1 MQSQDAQS
9 VLVLKVWP
17 WLEANLKRIILFTGI
32 FALVLF
38 IYSFF
43 SYRRQQNEITASQA
57 LTQAMMTPDSNQA
70 AAAVSQIAEKYPD
83 TLAGQRAALQSAL
96 IQFDNGKFPEAQAQ
110 FQAYLDGHPGS
121 PFAATAAL
129 GIASSLDAQGK
140 TDLAAAAYQRVISLY
155 GDTTEASSAKFAL
168 GSINEKQ
175 GKNTEAQRYFEDV
188 ARSNPN
194 SSLGNE
200 AGMRAMELKSKLAAA
215 PKLATT
221 PKS

>member
-110 FQAYLDGHPGS
+110 FQA
-121 PFAATAAL
+121 
-129 GIASSLDAQGK
+129 
-140 TDLAAAAYQRVISLY
+140 
-155 GDTTEASSAKFAL
+155 
-168 GSINEKQ
+168 
-175 GKNTEAQRYFEDV
+175 
-188 ARSNPN
+188 
-194 SSLGNE
+194 
-200 AGMRAMELKSKLAAA
+200 
-215 PKLATT
+215 
-221 PKS
+221 